1 MNFIK
6 PVIKDKEKTYYILSL
21 IILLNIADQK
31 ANLMNFKDV
40 KALQRIK
47 QKLKA
52 AVVDLCKQKTL
63 DNWLAL

>member
-1 MNFIK
+1 
-6 PVIKDKEKTYYILSL
+6 
-21 IILLNIADQK
+21 
-31 ANLMNFKDV
+31 MNFKDV